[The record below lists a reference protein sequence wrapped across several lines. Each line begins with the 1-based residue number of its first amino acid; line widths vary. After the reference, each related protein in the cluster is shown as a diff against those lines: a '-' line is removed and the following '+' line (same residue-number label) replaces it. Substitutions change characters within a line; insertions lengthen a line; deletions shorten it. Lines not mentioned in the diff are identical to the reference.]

1 MAEHSAEGVQVLV
14 VADPGLPTRR
24 ADAVKEDL
32 EQILRDLFSPPI
44 RVLTRTRL
52 IRIDPQNS
60 LDFADA
66 RRMADEHDRVDV
78 TVLLTE
84 IPRHTDGKP
93 LMAEIFPE
101 ENVAVLSCPTFGA
114 WATKKR
120 ILTTMVDSVIRL
132 SPTTDSRD
140 PEVYGLR
147 WSQWSEHAE
156 TGSLA
161 LHAHTFTGGPRTVL
175 GMTLGNDPWRIAPRL
190 SSAMAAAL
198 ATGAFGIFYHSIWE
212 MSDSLSTMRLLSIG
226 VLAMTAMGVWLMIGN
241 RLWDKPKE
249 KKFSR
254 VVMLYNIST
263 VLTLSLCM
271 LMLYLC
277 LVVLI
282 LLGGLVVIDPG
293 FMSEI
298 LEDDAEFSNYLDIAW
313 LSAAMG
319 TVAGA
324 LGSSF
329 DSETD
334 LRKLTHGQRERQ
346 RQYSESYTR
355 DRRDDYTDDYINGH
369 SDDHSE
375 DSADQ
380 ERPHRA

>member
-1 MAEHSAEGVQVLV
+1 MTEHTDDGVHVLV

-24 ADAVKEDL
+24 VDSIRDEF
-32 EQILRDLFSPPI
+32 EQTLHELFSPPI
-44 RVLTRTRL
+44 QVLTRTRL

-66 RRMADEHDRVDV
+66 RQVAEDNERVDV
-78 TVLLTE
+78 TLLLTE

-93 LMAEIFPE
+93 LIAEIFPD
-101 ENVAVLSCPTFGA
+101 ENVGVLSCPTFGA

-120 ILTTMVDSVIRL
+120 ILTTLVDAVIRL
-132 SPTTDSRD
+132 SPTTEARD

-147 WSQWSEHAE
+147 WNQWSEHE
-156 TGSLA
+156 DTGSLA

-175 GMTLGNDPWRIAPRL
+175 GMTLGNEPWRIVPRL
-190 SSAMAAAL
+190 SSAMAAAS

-212 MSDSLSTMRLLSIG
+212 MAESLSTLRLLLIG
-226 VLAMTAMGVWLMIGN
+226 FGAMTVMGVWLMIGN
-241 RLWDKPKE
+241 GLWDKPRE
-249 KKFSR
+249 EKFSR
-254 VVMLYNIST
+254 VVMLYNMST
-263 VLTLSLCM
+263 ALTLSLCM
-271 LMLYLC
+271 LMLYTS

-282 LLGGLVVIDPG
+282 LVGGLVVIDPD
-293 FMSEI
+293 FMTQTISGE
-298 LEDDAEFSNYLDIAW
+298 AEFTSYLDIAW

-329 DSETD
+329 DAEAD

-346 RQYSESYTR
+346 RQYTESYSQSRSDEITEEE
-355 DRRDDYTDDYINGH
+355 H
-369 SDDHSE
+369 ST
-375 DSADQ
+375 Q
-380 ERPHRA
+380 RAQT